1 MNDLKQ
7 ELQTALKAAM
17 KNKDGARRNVIRLL
31 HSAIKQVEI
40 DSRSELD
47 DEAVMAVLQT
57 EAKKL
62 RETVAELEA
71 AGRAGDAEQGRFE
84 LDVVE
89 EFLPKQL
96 DAEALRP
103 IVRAAIDEVGVS
115 SPKAM
120 GQIMKIVMPQVRGRA
135 DGKQVNAIVREFLS

>member
-71 AGRAGDAEQGRFE
+71 AGSRR
-84 LDVVE
+84 
-89 EFLPKQL
+89 
-96 DAEALRP
+96 
-103 IVRAAIDEVGVS
+103 
-115 SPKAM
+115 
-120 GQIMKIVMPQVRGRA
+120 
-135 DGKQVNAIVREFLS
+135 